1 MIQHPL
7 HSTPN
12 QPGKSDPGP
21 ELRNTTIALLVLAS
35 IFVALRFAARL
46 KRGLTYGADDWM
58 IMFSLFVCFVTGGLS
73 YAIAFEFVYCTGVG
87 LVKLSLLLMYMHIFP
102 TKNFPTGA
110 YILGFC
116 NPIKKAW
123 LGSTINGTCIE
134 LKASFIGNAVPNI
147 STDIAILCV
156 PVTQVLKLQTSNTQ
170 RASVI
175 FIVLF
180 ASAYRFATIMQ
191 FDIADTTGTLAMA
204 CTWCVVGVAS
214 GIISACLPTLHPFML
229 IISSQFSNIR
239 NQSDKGSATERQSSK
254 TQLVTIGGTGSKRN
268 QDFERLK
275 DDYEVHCDFVA
286 TYTHGSRDDALLSRH
301 KSPLAAQSA
310 RKPAQQRAENE
321 LNNQLSTGPEGEQ
334 WARTT
339 GAPYMMYKMGN
350 SDGPA
355 SGAEGE
361 VQLKQWIY
369 TPTRLSEL
377 TVFVYD
383 IT

>member
-7 HSTPN
+7 QHSSTPN

-58 IMFSLFVCFVTGGLS
+58 IMFSLLTLGLLKVQFVCFVTGGLS
-73 YAIAFEFVYCTGVG
+73 YATIHWG
-87 LVKLSLLLMYMHIFP
+87 LGSHAITLPLDNITVVLK
-102 TKNFPTGA
+102 
-110 YILGFC
+110 C

-147 STDIAILCV
+147 STDIAIL
-156 PVTQVLKLQTSNTQ
+156 
-170 RASVI
+170 
-175 FIVLF
+175 VLF